1 MKTYF
6 NTLRRNSRARRA
18 YRLLSTLDDRLLAD
32 IGVTRAEVRDI
43 AGGRADR
50 FPARFGSHE

>member
-1 MKTYF
+1 MMNYF
-6 NTLRRNSRARRA
+6 DTLLHNSRARRA

-32 IGVTRAEVRDI
+32 ISVTRVEIRRI
-43 AGGRADR
+43 AGGRSDR